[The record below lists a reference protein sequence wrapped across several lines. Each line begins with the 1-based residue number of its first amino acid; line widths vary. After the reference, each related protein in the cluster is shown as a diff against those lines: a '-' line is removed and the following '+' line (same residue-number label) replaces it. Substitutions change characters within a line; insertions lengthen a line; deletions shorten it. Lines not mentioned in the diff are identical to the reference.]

1 MDGEVVEGTP
11 GFGWCAINRGDAI
24 DVTDYEGNHYD
35 HQYTDGEFLWGIWN
49 GNIPEI
55 ELSQTLNH
63 LPAGNYTLQA
73 DVMVEYNWAGN
84 CLTTQ
89 RLFANNFVQMFGSEG
104 YHEINLPDD
113 AKNATV
119 LTYADYTCTND
130 DPLTH
135 LLRPMEVNFDVDE
148 TGIAVIGFRTNSIS
162 DMGEAQG
169 SGKGWFK
176 LDNFRLTYNSTEVST
191 GIADLKPAAT
201 DANTIYGL
209 DGQRRTYLQRG
220 VNIVRK
226 DGKAVK
232 LISK

>member
-1 MDGEVVEGTP
+1 
-11 GFGWCAINRGDAI
+11 
-24 DVTDYEGNHYD
+24 
-35 HQYTDGEFLWGIWN
+35 
-49 GNIPEI
+49 
-55 ELSQTLNH
+55 
-63 LPAGNYTLQA
+63 
-73 DVMVEYNWAGN
+73 MVEYNWAGN